1 MDQRAV
7 GLPDTQSLTCTISF
21 PTVAYS
27 ERKAKMTIK
36 KTATSALALAA
47 LALSGCAASE
57 KPLTSMSC
65 TELAIEIGKMTQA
78 RDEAAM
84 DSAAGALDVIIADTR
99 AEEIEGGVDAL
110 IGDVSGAMA
119 QGKLSKLN
127 RVFVQ
132 KGCR

>member
-1 MDQRAV
+1 M
-7 GLPDTQSLTCTISF
+7 SLTI
-21 PTVAYS
+21 ANS

-36 KTATSALALAA
+36 KTATSALACAA
-47 LALSGCAASE
+47 LTLSGCATPE

-78 RDEAAM
+78 RDEAAI
-84 DSAAGALDVIIADTR
+84 DSAVGAVDIIIADTR

-119 QGKLSKLN
+119 QDELNKLN
-127 RVFVQ
+127 RVFAE